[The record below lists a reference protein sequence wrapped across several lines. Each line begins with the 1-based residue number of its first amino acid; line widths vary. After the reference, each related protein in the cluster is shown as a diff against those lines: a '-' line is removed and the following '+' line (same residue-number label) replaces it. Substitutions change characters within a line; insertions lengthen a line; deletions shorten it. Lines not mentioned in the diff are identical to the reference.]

1 MIQKKKTTLL
11 LIMVKMPSNSDAWH
25 DSVLSDEIQNV
36 LMLMNDD
43 NSFSSST
50 FDLPLRH
57 VSVVWSVVS
66 FSSSE
71 GYGFVSLV
79 HHLREPYL
87 VCNCLFVCVC
97 VTRQIIE
104 SRRDTETYVPQNV
117 PRRTEAGRF
126 VSFISSSSSSPSC
139 DKTESNHFGGFL
151 PPSDLPRRLLP

>member
-1 MIQKKKTTLL
+1 
-11 LIMVKMPSNSDAWH
+11 MVKMLSNSDAWH

-79 HHLREPYL
+79 QYHRESYL
-87 VCNCLFVCVC
+87 ACNCLCVCVC
-97 VTRQIIE
+97 NETERINDSDPNLRSPKCTTTYRSRTLRLIHQCII
-104 SRRDTETYVPQNV
+104 
-117 PRRTEAGRF
+117 
-126 VSFISSSSSSPSC
+126 IMII
-139 DKTESNHFGGFL
+139 L
-151 PPSDLPRRLLP
+151 